1 MGIASAGLPAD
12 MPFSAQ
18 RQNWYNVLTQFRD
31 QLQQICESELVGA
44 DKEAQRIIVGM
55 VHCRTMTDV
64 DAQMDRLLIRCGELL
79 AAKTGDETE
88 FARLV
93 NRTRERGRAAFANN
107 GKRHN
112 FRADDEAPRRKF
124 IPF

>member
-1 MGIASAGLPAD
+1 MGIARARLPAD
-12 MPFSAQ
+12 GPFSAQ
-18 RQNWYNVLTQFRD
+18 RQNWHNVLTQFRD
-31 QLQQICESELVGA
+31 QLQQICASELVCA

-55 VHCRTMTDV
+55 VHCRTMMDV

-79 AAKTGDETE
+79 VAKTGDKTE

-93 NRTRERGRAAFANN
+93 GRARERGRTAFANN

-124 IPF
+124 ITF